1 MSQNKTQP
9 TKSSVTAFLEAVSP
23 PQKREDCRTIAT
35 LMQEITG
42 EKPVLWGKSIIG
54 FGDYRYKYASG
65 REGNWFL
72 AGFSPRKNTITL
84 YLFCDLDHPGLSLD
98 KLGTYK
104 RGKGCLYIKKLS
116 DVNLNVLKRLIKKA
130 IVLTNAH

>member
-35 LMQEITG
+35 LMQKITG

-98 KLGTYK
+98 KLGIYK

-116 DVNLNVLKRLIKKA
+116 DVNLNVLKRLIEKA